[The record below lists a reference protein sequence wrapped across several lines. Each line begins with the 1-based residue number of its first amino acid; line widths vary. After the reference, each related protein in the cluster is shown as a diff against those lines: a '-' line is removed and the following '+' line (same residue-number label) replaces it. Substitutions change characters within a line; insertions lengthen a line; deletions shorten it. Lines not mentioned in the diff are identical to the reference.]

1 MLRFYVA
8 SATVLSKIL
17 RCERAAVYIYIL
29 WQSAS
34 YNYIHRLLVIYNHI
48 HSNHYTEVRLFI
60 VKMAYILLLLGR
72 CLQHRGGEPEQ
83 AKGADG
89 MQLFA
94 LDCIAHIVGAET
106 D

>member
-1 MLRFYVA
+1 MPVA
-8 SATVLSKIL
+8 PLACSGSPPHAVSICL
-17 RCERAAVYIYIL
+17 VYIYSGFEVTCPDCDL
-29 WQSAS
+29 KSALD
-34 YNYIHRLLVIYNHI
+34 HAARD
-48 HSNHYTEVRLFI
+48 
-60 VKMAYILLLLGR
+60 KLGR

-94 LDCIAHIVGAET
+94 LDCIAHIVDAEM

>member
-1 MLRFYVA
+1 MRYGHKHSTRPRALRALGPRAVFEPYRTL
-8 SATVLSKIL
+8 SA
-17 RCERAAVYIYIL
+17 
-29 WQSAS
+29 
-34 YNYIHRLLVIYNHI
+34 
-48 HSNHYTEVRLFI
+48 
-60 VKMAYILLLLGR
+60 LLGR

-94 LDCIAHIVGAET
+94 LDCIAHIVDAEM

>member
-1 MLRFYVA
+1 MYEYY
-8 SATVLSKIL
+8 S
-17 RCERAAVYIYIL
+17 ERVCIYI
-29 WQSAS
+29 
-34 YNYIHRLLVIYNHI
+34 
-48 HSNHYTEVRLFI
+48 
-60 VKMAYILLLLGR
+60 LGR

-94 LDCIAHIVGAET
+94 LDCIAHIVDAEM